1 MFNSNKPITFDQLI
15 RVAIILSIIVGVVA
29 LMGYLSDV
37 LIPFA
42 IALLLAYLINP
53 LVVFIQKKVPNRV
66 AAVLISLSLI
76 LVALS
81 LVGLIIVPM
90 IAGEITRMGHLLSSM
105 VDNADIAERARKTL
119 PPDLWQIV
127 KKFASRQDV
136 LDFFTSLNLIDIGD
150 TIARKILPGLWNFIS
165 GTASFLLGL
174 LGLTIILLYLVF
186 LLFDFQKVQEEW
198 KYLIPSMYR
207 RQVVEFVKEFND
219 AMSRYFRGQA
229 AVAFIVG
236 VLFSIGFVLVGL
248 PLAILLGLFIGLLN
262 MVPYLQLVGFIP
274 AFFLAL
280 IHALDTGGSIWV
292 NFGLTA
298 LVFAV
303 VQTIQ
308 DTFLVPKIMGKVTG
322 LSPAV
327 ILLSLSVW
335 GKLLGFFGLV
345 IAIPVTC
352 LILAYYRRLL
362 ARSEAGEKVPTS

>member
-1 MFNSNKPITFDQLI
+1 MFNPNKPITFDRLVRI
-15 RVAIILSIIVGVVA
+15 AIVLCIIVALVA

-53 LVVFIQKKVPNRV
+53 LVVLIQKRIPSRA
-66 AAVLISLSLI
+66 AAVF
-76 LVALS
+76 LS
-81 LVGLIIVPM
+81 LVLILAALILAGMLIVPM
-90 IAGEITRMGHLLSSM
+90 IAREITSMGQLLSAM
-105 VDNADIAERARKTL
+105 VDNADIARRARKTL
-119 PPDLWQIV
+119 PPEIWNIV
-127 KKFASRQDV
+127 MKFASRQEV
-136 LDFFTSLNLIDIGD
+136 LDFFSSGNLMQILE
-150 TIARKILPGLWNFIS
+150 TIARKVLPGLWNVIS

-174 LGLTIILLYLVF
+174 LGLTIIGLYLVF

-198 KYLIPSMYR
+198 KYLIPAVYR
-207 RQVVEFVKEFND
+207 RQVVEFAEEFQI

-229 AVAFIVG
+229 AVAFSVG

-248 PLAILLGLFIGLLN
+248 PLGILLGMFIGLLN
-262 MVPYLQLVGFIP
+262 MVPYLQLIGLIP

-280 IHALDTGGSIWV
+280 IHALETGTSIWI
-292 NFGLTA
+292 NLGLTT

-362 ARSEAGEKVPTS
+362 AMSETGGS